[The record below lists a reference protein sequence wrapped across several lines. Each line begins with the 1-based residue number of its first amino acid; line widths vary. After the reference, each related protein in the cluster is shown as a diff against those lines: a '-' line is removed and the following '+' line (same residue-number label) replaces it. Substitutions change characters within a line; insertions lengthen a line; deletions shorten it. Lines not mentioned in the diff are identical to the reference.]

1 MLAGDQLEKW
11 APDAPTWERAKSL
24 SSPKK
29 WKQLGAMQDLCWGI
43 ARTEG
48 ATRHMVLLRL
58 SDAAFFCGCTV
69 RKKPCKHV
77 VALANM
83 ALQSPEGLPPNQSV
97 PDWAEALIARLE
109 HKPGDDAP
117 ADAGPS
123 PEALEQRR
131 RNREKRL
138 EHMGLGLEELELWLS
153 DRIRQ
158 GIGSLEG
165 QAGEILERFAA
176 RMVDAKLGGIGRR
189 VRSWK
194 KLLEQTGWQDQLLAE
209 MADLFLFVRAFRKE
223 EQLPDDLLQD
233 LLQLAGMNV
242 KKEEVLQSPPLE
254 GGWIV
259 LGITSGEEDKLRFR
273 RTWVQHIG
281 DGRNALLLDF
291 AWGNEPFEHDWK
303 TGQYVEASL
312 YFYPSAYPQRAL
324 AMEVKVKYGQDARP
338 FGPESFEVLLV
349 AYADAL
355 ASQPWL
361 LRFPAFLE
369 NAIPVKTAD
378 GWELLDSRQHAMP
391 LSCTGEAGWTLLS
404 LSGGHGIDLF
414 GEWDGATFAPLSC
427 LFAGRWIQLLPGG

>member
-1 MLAGDQLEKW
+1 MLAGDQLERW
-11 APDAPTWERAKSL
+11 APDAATWERAKSL
-24 SSPKK
+24 FSPKK
-29 WKQLGAMQDLCWGI
+29 WKQLGATQDLCWGI

-48 ATRHMVLLRL
+48 ATRHPVVLRL

-77 VALANM
+77 VALAKM

-97 PDWAEALIARLE
+97 PDWAEALMDRLE

-117 ADAGPS
+117 SEEGPS

-165 QAGEILERFAA
+165 QADEIMERFAA
-176 RMVDAKLGGIGRR
+176 RMVDAKLGGIARR
-189 VRSWK
+189 VRNWK
-194 KLLEQTGWQDQLLAE
+194 KIMGQTGWQDLILAE
-209 MADLFLFVRAFRKE
+209 MADLFLFVRAFRQE
-223 EQLPDDLLQD
+223 EQLPDELLQD

-242 KKEEVLQSPPLE
+242 KKEELLQSRPFE

-259 LGITSGEEDKLRFR
+259 LGMTSGEEDKLRFR
-273 RTWVQHIG
+273 RTWVQHTG

-291 AWGNEPFEHDWK
+291 AWGDEPFEHNWK
-303 TGQYVEASL
+303 PGQYVEASL
-312 YFYPSAYPQRAL
+312 FFYPSAYPQRAL
-324 AMEVKVKYGQDARP
+324 ATEVKVNYRQDARP
-338 FGPESFEVLLV
+338 FGAESFEVLLV

-369 NAIPVKTAD
+369 NVIPVKTTG
-378 GWELLDSRQHAMP
+378 GWELLDSRQRAMP
-391 LSCTGEAGWTLLS
+391 LSCAGDAGWTLLS
-404 LSGGHGIDLF
+404 LSGGQGIDLF

-427 LFAGRWIQLLPGG
+427 LFAGRWIQL

>member
-11 APDAPTWERAKSL
+11 APDAATWERAKL
-24 SSPKK
+24 FSSPKK
-29 WKQLGAMQDLCWGI
+29 WKQLGVLQDLCWGI

-48 ATRHMVLLRL
+48 ATRHPVLLRL

-77 VALANM
+77 VALAKM
-83 ALQSPEGLPPNQSV
+83 ALQSPEGLPPGHSV
-97 PDWAEALIARLE
+97 PDWAEALTSRLE
-109 HKPGDDAP
+109 HKPGDEAP
-117 ADAGPS
+117 TDAGLS
-123 PEALEQRR
+123 PETLEQRR

-158 GIGSLEG
+158 GIGSLES
-165 QAGEILERFAA
+165 QAEEILERFAA

-194 KLLEQTGWQDQLLAE
+194 KLMEKTGWQDQLLAE
-209 MADLFLFVRAFRKE
+209 MADLFLFVRAFRQE

-233 LLQLAGMNV
+233 LLQFAGMNV

-254 GGWIV
+254 GLWIV
-259 LGITSGEEDKLRFR
+259 LGVTSGEEDKLRFR
-273 RTWVQHIG
+273 RVWVQHTAH
-281 DGRNALLLDF
+281 GRNALLLDF
-291 AWGNEPFEHDWK
+291 AWGNEPFEHNWK
-303 TGQYVEASL
+303 PGQYFEAGL
-312 YFYPSAYPQRAL
+312 YYYPSAYPQRAL
-324 AMEVKVKYGQDARP
+324 VTNVKVKYGQDARP
-338 FGPESFEVLLV
+338 SGADSFEALLI

-361 LRFPAFLE
+361 MRFPAFLE
-369 NAIPVKTAD
+369 NAIPVKTAG
-378 GWELLDSRQHAMP
+378 GWELLDSRQRAMP
-391 LSCTGEAGWTLLS
+391 LSCAGDTGWTLLS

-427 LFAGRWIQLLPGG
+427 LFGGRWIQL